1 MNGTHVASPAVAGEL
16 RELVEQERAARER
29 AEYTA
34 NELARIVAT
43 ELRRGETERLRREQA
58 EAQVHEMA
66 KMIAYEYSRAE
77 EAESRL
83 RDLGY

>member
-1 MNGTHVASPAVAGEL
+1 VKGTHVAPAAAGEL

-34 NELARIVAT
+34 SELARIVAT
-43 ELRRGETERLRREQA
+43 ELRRGETERMRREQA
-58 EAQVHEMA
+58 EAQVQEMA
-66 KMIAYEYSRAE
+66 RMVAFEYSRAE
-77 EAESRL
+77 EAEARL